1 MMEVMDTTLRDGE
14 QTAGVSFNADEKL
27 AIARL
32 LLEELKVNRIEVAS
46 ARVSTGEREACAKIC
61 AWASSTG
68 HLSQVEILGFVDNG
82 ASVEWIEGVGGRC
95 LNLLNKGSLRHL
107 RGQLRKSPQEHLDDI
122 LREIGLARKKGM
134 SVNVYLEDWSNG
146 MTDSQDYVYFLVDHL
161 KDAGVRR
168 IMLPDTLGVLNPEQT
183 FRYCLLMVK
192 RYPNVHFDFH
202 AHNDYDLAAANAFEA
217 VKAGMR
223 GIHTTVNGLGE
234 RAGNL
239 PLASALGILN
249 DHLRLDNSLK
259 ESSLMHVCRYVET
272 ISGVRIPSNMPL
284 VGEYV
289 FTQTSGVHADG
300 DKKDGLYQN
309 ALQPERFGRHRHY
322 ALGKTSGKANIVKN
336 LETLG
341 IQLTPEQMK
350 LVTQRVVELGDKK
363 ESLTP
368 EDLPFIIAD
377 ILKGDHPTEEGPIHI
392 VNYSLQLARGMRPV
406 ANLRIEIQ
414 GESYEESAAGD
425 GQYDAFMK
433 ALWKIYDRLGRRHP
447 RLTDYVVKIPP
458 GGKTDALVETSISWD
473 LDGYSFKTRGVDSD
487 QTEAAIKATVK
498 MLNIIENRIV

>member
-95 LNLLNKGSLRHL
+95 LNLLTKGSLRHL

-249 DHLRLDNSLK
+249 DHLRMDNSLK

-289 FTQTSGVHADG
+289 FT
-300 DKKDGLYQN
+300 
-309 ALQPERFGRHRHY
+309 P
-322 ALGKTSGKANIVKN
+322 TSGKANIVKN

-377 ILKGDHPTEEGPIHI
+377 ILKGDHPSEEGPIHI

-473 LDGYSFKTRGVDSD
+473 LDGYAFKTRGIDSD